1 MFFVTLVGAVF
12 AGGCPRTASP
22 NKRIVCTSAAELL
35 VQSVAAITC
44 RTRVLALFSEYEFP
58 SCGHLKQDDRSITK
72 TYFAAWLEDDVMTG
86 PSWYQTRKSFV
97 Q

>member
-1 MFFVTLVGAVF
+1 MHLVTRAETVF
-12 AGGCPRTASP
+12 CEQLPPRSFANT
-22 NKRIVCTSAAELL
+22 RIACTSAAELL

-44 RTRVLALFSEYEFP
+44 RTRVLALFSEYAFP

-72 TYFAAWLEDDVMTG
+72 TYFAAWLQDDVMTG